1 VERLDRLGKGGRFR
15 LRIDA
20 FVFLNESLKVFEL
33 LTPVYAMLVVEMTV
47 RSSSLDKLVQSKL
60 VAS

>member
-1 VERLDRLGKGGRFR
+1 M
-15 LRIDA
+15 RIDA
-20 FVFLNESLKVFEL
+20 VVFLKESPKIFVL
-33 LTPVYAMLVVEMTV
+33 LTPVFAMLVVEMTV